1 MPEAGRR
8 RGGRRGGGNRPPPLP
23 PPNAGPVH
31 PYTAPADFMIQPST
45 GLSAIGPPW
54 SQITA
59 YDLNKGT
66 ILWQDPGRRRRE
78 PGRERHIGT
87 GSHAP
92 RGGVVATAAG
102 WLFVGTSSDRKFRA
116 YDADTG
122 KVLWSYD
129 LPAATEGVPAVYS
142 VGGKQYVAIAVGGN
156 GLFSQGLDHPDPAPG
171 QYMVF
176 ALGSSNQ

>member
-1 MPEAGRR
+1 
-8 RGGRRGGGNRPPPLP
+8 
-23 PPNAGPVH
+23 
-31 PYTAPADFMIQPST
+31 
-45 GLSAIGPPW
+45 
-54 SQITA
+54 
-59 YDLNKGT
+59 
-66 ILWQDPGRRRRE
+66 
-78 PGRERHIGT
+78 
-87 GSHAP
+87 
-92 RGGVVATAAG
+92 
-102 WLFVGTSSDRKFRA
+102 LFIGTSSDRKFRA

-156 GLFSQGLDHPDPAPG
+156 GLFSQGMNLPAAGPG